1 MILVTILL
9 LREIIWIVNII
20 SKETVVPCMMNIIM
34 MIIKLI
40 IMRIMINEATLP
52 KEAMGP
58 CWLEIRRR

>member
-1 MILVTILL
+1 MILVTMLL
-9 LREIIWIVNII
+9 LREIIWIM
-20 SKETVVPCMMNIIM
+20 SIM
-34 MIIKLI
+34 QQRSGGSLHDDHMTKLI